1 MTGKPLYSL
10 SATLLAV
17 LYFAQA
23 ARAQQ
28 RPERP
33 GLDPSW
39 TDEPEP
45 KAEGAGPEAET
56 APVPSA
62 SAPPA
67 NAAEPPALP
76 QPAPPAPSPGPWAPF
91 DPWFR
96 VELDGDDRQLR
107 FKIYSLAKG
116 ADKKVP
122 IHGCASPCRVL
133 LPRGEYRVHVSG
145 DPERIEGDRR
155 VELTADTSL
164 RFSLPDRSA
173 RTTGLVLG
181 ITGSALVGVGMLV
194 LLFSNWGADQRDGG
208 QETRTGSYVGA
219 GMLITGAVLTPI
231 GWVQFGRNRKPSVEQ
246 HPLGGVP
253 QEAAAPRLR
262 VGAAPVAG
270 GAAAS
275 VSVSF

>member
-1 MTGKPLYSL
+1 MTGKPLCL
-10 SATLLAV
+10 SAALLAV
-17 LYFAQA
+17 LCFAPVS
-23 ARAQQ
+23 RAQQ
-28 RPERP
+28 QPESP

-45 KAEGAGPEAET
+45 QAERPGPEAES

-62 SAPPA
+62 SAPPD
-67 NAAEPPALP
+67 NAAGPPALP
-76 QPAPPAPSPGPWAPF
+76 PPGPWVAS

-96 VELDGDDRQLR
+96 VELYGDDRQSR

-145 DPERIEGDRR
+145 DAERIEGDRR
-155 VELTADTSL
+155 IELTADTSL

-194 LLFSNWGADQRDGG
+194 LLFSNYGADQRDGG
-208 QETRTGSYVGA
+208 QETRTGAYVGA

-231 GWVQFGRNRKPSVEQ
+231 GWVQFGRNRKPSVER
-246 HPLGGVP
+246 HPLGGEP
-253 QEAAAPRLR
+253 QAAVAPRLR
-262 VGAAPVAG
+262 VAAAPVAG
-270 GAAAS
+270 GAAAG